1 MEQEGGAE
9 APTVA
14 KETSQVEKEL
24 AESVLNAPGVLRI
37 KKEFL
42 DWNKLLKTHHN
53 QSSTEGGSQ
62 ASGESDK
69 TSPQD
74 ETEPPNKKGKWKK
87 AKGQNKRRPHQKPSE
102 LCDAVRLCPSFLK
115 DPDSCKFGD
124 RCRFSHSV
132 EEYLANKPAD
142 IGDRCYVYDTHG
154 RCPFGI
160 TCRFAKCHTDDQNQN
175 VVNPAVYS
183 PEAKP
188 TTSNQIPKDI
198 QTSLRKKQYKF
209 PKSDQYLRAIGKLS
223 TAQASSDDNVGNK
236 SSEAK
241 VNPGTP
247 LESRVDEGS
256 GNNSATVVNDVQVN
270 TQDGEVSNIRNGND
284 FSTQEVQG
292 CEAPSPPSN
301 VENPVPMD
309 ANTPSGSV
317 TDEDAIKLIPRER
330 KKLEFAD
337 KLYLAPL
344 TTVGNLPFRRVCKG
358 LGADI
363 TCGEMAMASNLLQG
377 QSSEWAL
384 LKRHQS
390 EDVFGV
396 QICGSHPEVMSHVS
410 ELLNDTISVDFVDVN
425 VGCPIDLVFKR
436 GGGCALMG
444 RLTKF
449 EQVVKGMI
457 GMLDVPLT
465 VKMRTGIYEEKPF
478 AYRVVPHLRDW
489 GVSLVTLHG
498 RSREQRYTKLADW
511 DYISEC
517 AKAASPMPLFGNGD
531 ILSFED
537 ANRHRQSTGV
547 AGLMMA
553 RGALIKPWIFT
564 EIKEQRHWDISS
576 HERFQ
581 MLKDFSNYGLEHW
594 GSDTQGVEKTR
605 RFMLEW
611 LSFLFRYVPVGVLEQ
626 PPQKINL
633 RPPYFVGRDDLE
645 TLMAS
650 GNCADWVRLSEMLL
664 GPAPANFNFLPKHK
678 ANSYR

>member
-1 MEQEGGAE
+1 MEPESGAE
-9 APTVA
+9 PPMVA
-14 KETSQVEKEL
+14 KEMPQDPKES
-24 AESVLNAPGVLRI
+24 AESILNAPGVLRI

-42 DWNKLLKTHHN
+42 DWNKLLKTHHS
-53 QSSTEGGSQ
+53 QPSTEGVSQGST
-62 ASGESDK
+62 GSDD
-69 TSPQD
+69 TSPQG

-102 LCDAVRLCPSFLK
+102 LCDVVRLCPSFLK
-115 DPDSCKFGD
+115 DPDSCQFGEK
-124 RCRFSHSV
+124 CRFTHSV

-142 IGDRCYVYDTHG
+142 LGDKCYVYDTHG

-175 VVNPAVYS
+175 VVNPDVYS

-188 TTSNQIPKDI
+188 TTSNQLPKDT

-209 PKSDQYLRAIGKLS
+209 PKSNEYLRAIGKLS
-223 TAQASSDDNVGNK
+223 TAQGSGDDNSFLDKK
-236 SSEAK
+236 SSEAEEVK
-241 VNPGTP
+241 PEITIHSTAS
-247 LESRVDEGS
+247 EAS
-256 GNNSATVVNDVQVN
+256 GNA
-270 TQDGEVSNIRNGND
+270 QDKVSNCRNGND
-284 FSTQEVQG
+284 LSTPDIQG
-292 CEAPSPPSN
+292 CTEAT
-301 VENPVPMD
+301 VENPTPMET
-309 ANTPSGSV
+309 NKPSGSV
-317 TDEDAIKLIPRER
+317 TNEDSIRLIPRER
-330 KKLEFAD
+330 KKLDFAD

-344 TTVGNLPFRRVCKG
+344 TTVGNLPFRRICKG

-363 TCGEMAMASNLLQG
+363 TCGEMAMAANLLQG

-396 QICGSHPEVMSHVS
+396 QICGSHPEVMSHAA
-410 ELLNDTISVDFVDVN
+410 ELLNETISVDFVDVN

-511 DYISEC
+511 DYIAEC

-547 AGLMMA
+547 AGLMIA

-564 EIKEQRHWDISS
+564 EIKEQHHWDISS

-581 MLKDFSNYGLEHW
+581 ILKDFSNFGLEHW

-633 RPPYFVGRDDLE
+633 RPPYFLGRDDLE

-650 GNCADWVRLSEMLL
+650 GNCADWVRISEMLL